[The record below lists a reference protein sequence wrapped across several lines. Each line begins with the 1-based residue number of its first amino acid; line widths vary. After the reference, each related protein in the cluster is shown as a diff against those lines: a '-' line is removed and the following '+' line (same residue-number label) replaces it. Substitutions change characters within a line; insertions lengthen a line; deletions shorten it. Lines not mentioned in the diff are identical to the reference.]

1 MQADFI
7 AVKEV
12 STWNSRELED
22 RQPKAAEK
30 LDLSL
35 IYTLPSILKGFR
47 LILQHECR

>member
-22 RQPKAAEK
+22 CQPKPAGK
-30 LDLSL
+30 S
-35 IYTLPSILKGFR
+35 GFVS
-47 LILQHECR
+47 